1 MDPLLTK
8 SLFSAFLG
16 VWVTGHRD
24 LFFNIYL
31 ISFFSGSNHNPRG
44 RAGQGTDRK
53 LLVCPILLFLVI
65 VLSLNFRDYKTT
77 KLTTRKV
84 ITQFFT
90 FWIRNLISRNRYF
103 PSFVIFR
110 SKKKLLPFRWSKHV
124 WENDAST
131 NVVATIYSVNVSL
144 NESENRLGI
153 WLQMTCFPRTFLFHR
168 GSRWVAKMFSFPSS
182 PRAFFLPSLQPS
194 HDTKRPLQRRGT
206 KN

>member
-1 MDPLLTK
+1 M
-8 SLFSAFLG
+8 
-16 VWVTGHRD
+16 
-24 LFFNIYL
+24 
-31 ISFFSGSNHNPRG
+31 
-44 RAGQGTDRK
+44 
-53 LLVCPILLFLVI
+53 LFLII
-65 VLSLNFRDYKTT
+65 VLGLNFRDYKKT

-90 FWIRNLISRNRYF
+90 FWISNLISRNRYF

-153 WLQMTCFPRTFLFHR
+153 WLQMTTCFLRTFLFHR

-182 PRAFFLPSLQPS
+182 PSAFFLPSLQPS

-206 KN
+206 RN